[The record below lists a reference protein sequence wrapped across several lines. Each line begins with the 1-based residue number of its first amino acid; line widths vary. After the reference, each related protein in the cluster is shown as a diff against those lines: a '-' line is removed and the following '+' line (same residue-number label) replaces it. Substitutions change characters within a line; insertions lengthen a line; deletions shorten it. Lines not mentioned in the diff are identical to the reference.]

1 MPRSSPAYV
10 LSRSSPGKLSP
21 GSMNEAIGPDG
32 GSEEPAGHR
41 VVDRRGRS
49 REGAKPAARETRRA
63 RQAELEELRQALD
76 QERDRYLRAA
86 AELDNMRRRHRQE
99 QADQLVYG
107 KAELIAR
114 LLPLLDNFHRALD
127 HVSDAEEPLAAGLRL
142 IVRQFEEMLEQEGV
156 TAIDAVGKPFDPA
169 QHQAVLGEPSAE
181 HEEGTVLE
189 ELQRGYMLHDRVL
202 RPALVK
208 VSQ

>member
-1 MPRSSPAYV
+1 
-10 LSRSSPGKLSP
+10 
-21 GSMNEAIGPDG
+21 
-32 GSEEPAGHR
+32 
-41 VVDRRGRS
+41 
-49 REGAKPAARETRRA
+49 
-63 RQAELEELRQALD
+63 
-76 QERDRYLRAA
+76 
-86 AELDNMRRRHRQE
+86 
-99 QADQLVYG
+99 
-107 KAELIAR
+107 
-114 LLPLLDNFHRALD
+114 
-127 HVSDAEEPLAAGLRL
+127 
-142 IVRQFEEMLEQEGV
+142 V

>member
-1 MPRSSPAYV
+1 
-10 LSRSSPGKLSP
+10 
-21 GSMNEAIGPDG
+21 MNEAIGPDG